1 VATLGRVLVGD
12 SPDPVFH
19 QAVYVDHS
27 SDVLEDEVLAR
38 LLTSP
43 KVIVTPHMGF
53 MTWEALDEIMTTT
66 LNNLTEFERGAP
78 LTHELLA

>member
-1 VATLGRVLVGD
+1 
-12 SPDPVFH
+12 
-19 QAVYVDHS
+19 
-27 SDVLEDEVLAR
+27 VLEDDVLAR